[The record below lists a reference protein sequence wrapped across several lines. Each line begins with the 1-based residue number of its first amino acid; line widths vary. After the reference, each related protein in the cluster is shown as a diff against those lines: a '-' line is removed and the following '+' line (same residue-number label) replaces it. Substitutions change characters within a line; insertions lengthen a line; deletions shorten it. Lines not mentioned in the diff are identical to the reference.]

1 MLDQWRIAHN
11 VAVPKTA
18 SGGRVRDADWLA
30 KTSAAGPNAKPAG
43 TDYSLAAAPLR
54 YGQDSVVASYTLPGY
69 SFYAGYV
76 NGYVSYYDLVRL
88 RPGATVLSITVRAGV
103 FAVNVIDIE
112 PGCCTV
118 GDAPGFVARSSHPG
132 MSKPIVYCAAWQV
145 DTVVAELRDNGY
157 SRDEYVIW
165 SAHYAGYTHICGPST
180 CGYGQA
186 DMTQYASNARY
197 DSNVSIASV
206 FGSAPPPAP
215 PVPTSYPV
223 SAGATGPLVKALQ
236 NGLNKWASR
245 TGSAALTVDSD
256 FGPGTTAATT
266 KAQQY
271 FMQHGVAAGTA
282 TQWLMDQLAYPLWP
296 LSNGRSGVDV
306 LHLEQNL
313 NRWSQVIGSAQQA
326 QDGLYG
332 SGVEGAVA
340 KAQFHFGERGVPAG
354 TCTQAVYDDLEAAAP
369 PVPVNY
375 PVVEGDYGPLVLALQ
390 NGLNKWV
397 SRTGSADLTPDG
409 DFGAGTKAAVV
420 KAQEFFQQHG
430 VPAGE
435 ANQALMNQLAFAL
448 WPIESG
454 RQGLDVQHLQENLS
468 KWKSQLKITELTA
481 DGDFG
486 PATAGAVAQAQVYFG
501 ERGVTAGTCT
511 QNVYDKLE
519 GTPPEA

>member
-11 VAVPKTA
+11 IAVPKTA
-18 SGGRVRDADWLA
+18 AGGRVRDAGWLA
-30 KTSAAGPNAKPAG
+30 KTTLPGPGKLAFTPASSAA
-43 TDYSLAAAPLR
+43 TV
-54 YGQDSVVASYTLPGY
+54 YGQDSVVASYTLAGY
-69 SFYAGYV
+69 TFYAGYV
-76 NGYVSYYDLVRL
+76 NGYVSY
-88 RPGATVLSITVRAGV
+88 GAMAALHPSAKVLSITVRSGV
-103 FAVNVIDIE
+103 YAVNVIDIE

-118 GDAPGFVARSSHPG
+118 ADAPGFVARSSHPG
-132 MSKPIVYCAAWQV
+132 MAKPVVYCAAWQGQE
-145 DTVVAELRDNGY
+145 VVNELSASGY
-157 SRDEYVIW
+157 ARDEYVIW
-165 SAHYAGYTHICGPST
+165 SAHYAGYTHICGPGT
-180 CGYGQA
+180 CGYAQA
-186 DMTQYASNARY
+186 DMTQYASNSRY
-197 DSNVSIASV
+197 DSDIALASV
-206 FGSAPPPAP
+206 FGSAPP

-245 TGSAALTVDSD
+245 TGSAVLTPDSD
-256 FGPGTTAATT
+256 FGADTTAATV

-313 NRWSQVIGSAQQA
+313 NRWSQVTGSAQQA

-340 KAQFHFGERGVPAG
+340 KAQFHFGERGVTAG
-354 TCTQAVYDDLEAAAP
+354 DCTQAVYDDLEAAAP
-369 PVPVNY
+369 PVPTSY
-375 PVVEGDYGPLVLALQ
+375 PVVEGDYGSLVLALQ

-397 SRTGSADLTPDG
+397 TRTGSASLTPDG
-409 DFGAGTKAAVV
+409 DFGADTKTAVV

-435 ANQALMNQLAFAL
+435 ATQWLMDQLAFAL
-448 WPIESG
+448 WPVESG
-454 RQGLDVQHLQENLS
+454 RQGLDVQHLQENLN
-468 KWKSQLKITELTA
+468 KWKAQVKSAELA
-481 DGDFG
+481 PDGVFG
-486 PATAGAVAQAQVYFG
+486 VNTAGAVAQAQVYFG

-519 GTPPEA
+519 GTPPS